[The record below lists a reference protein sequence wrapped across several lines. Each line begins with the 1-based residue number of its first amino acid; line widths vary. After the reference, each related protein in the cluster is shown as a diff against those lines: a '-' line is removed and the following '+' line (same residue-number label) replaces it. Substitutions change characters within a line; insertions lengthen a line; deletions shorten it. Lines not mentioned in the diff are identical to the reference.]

1 MTTDT
6 MTKDTSTDVG
16 SNENAAVEEV
26 QAVKATRGPGR
37 PKGKMPKEEQPRKAN
52 KWADDPL
59 AYHRKYYREKL
70 MHPCSCE
77 ICGREF
83 TSIVGYN
90 RHKNECKTCKIIQ
103 KIRGDAEQRDVSPD
117 MVLEYREGDNLT
129 DLLIKVI
136 SL

>member
-16 SNENAAVEEV
+16 SNENATADEA
-26 QAVKATRGPGR
+26 QPVKTRRGPGR
-37 PKGKMPKEEQPRKAN
+37 PPGKMPKEEKPRKVK

-59 AYHRKYYREKL
+59 AYHRNYYREKL

-83 TSIVGYN
+83 TSIVGYK
-90 RHKNECKTCKIIQ
+90 RHKKECKTCKIIQ
-103 KIRGDAEQRDVSPD
+103 KIREDAEQRDVSPD
-117 MVLEYREGDNLT
+117 MVLKYKEGDNLT